1 MTIRVRPSTFC
12 LALAFTI
19 ASLGA
24 PAPAAS
30 SVYPTNDC
38 VSRKQKEAARYCK
51 KALGAWST
59 WEIRQN
65 ATHRDLVRQSAA
77 NRLDRRWSG
86 AEVTSL
92 ARGANCADTTSSS
105 SAARD
110 AIDAGIAG
118 VVGAV
123 NGGLDLGNAADKRCG
138 AALLKG
144 AAFKC
149 VQLLQAESVLVG
161 NLQGDQLRTAHD
173 GAVTLASA
181 AFNLA
186 WARATGRGCPTTAT
200 EADLE
205 ARVDAIR
212 TDVVIDTT
220 VSPNVDDTQFTTYP
234 ATGTTHY
241 LGRDLTPMCM
251 NSTPYAFFAKRGS
264 VNKLVMYYEGGG
276 ACWDSATCG
285 FPSCDTN
292 VQTDPLASGT
302 DNPNAFHS
310 GFADISNP
318 SNPFKDWNIVFVSYC
333 SCDVHFGDS
342 AKDYPPHVEHR
353 GYQNSRVVEKWAR
366 EHFVN
371 PDEVFVTGSSA
382 GAYGAWFNA
391 PLHEAVWPASEFQ
404 VLADA
409 GNGVITQS
417 FLDNYFPNW
426 NFAAN
431 VPTDIPG
438 LTDTLT
444 NGTGIVGYTKIVT
457 EFFPRTRW
465 AHYCTA
471 FDGGMGGQTG
481 FYNIMLHNNDPT
493 ASFTWWNGSCQFNQ
507 VMQSQDF
514 DVAGAEPS
522 NYRYYIGTGSRH
534 TMWGSNKV
542 YSDTTG
548 GVPTLV
554 DWVNGMLGGT
564 PAWSNVEC
572 TNCGLLLPGDPAP
585 NPLQAPFEQS
595 GSDVIVN
602 CP

>member
-1 MTIRVRPSTFC
+1 MRIGIRPSAMC
-12 LALAFTI
+12 LALAL
-19 ASLGA
+19 ASAGGA
-24 PAPAAS
+24 ARAAS

-51 KALGAWST
+51 RALQAWSG
-59 WEIRQN
+59 WEETQNDAHRELLRQG
-65 ATHRDLVRQSAA
+65 AA
-77 NRLDRRWSG
+77 NRLDKRWTA
-86 AEVTSL
+86 AEVKSL
-92 ARGANCADTTSSS
+92 ARGADCADTTSTSL
-105 SAARD
+105 AARN
-110 AIDAGIAG
+110 AIDAGI
-118 VVGAV
+118 VGIVNAL
-123 NGGLDLGNAADKRCG
+123 NGGLDLGNAADKHCG
-138 AALLKG
+138 AAVLKA

-149 VQLLQAESVLVG
+149 TQLLQAESTLVG
-161 NLQGDQLRTAHD
+161 NLAGDPQRTAHD
-173 GAVTLASA
+173 AKLAVASA
-181 AFNLA
+181 TFNLA
-186 WARATGRGCPTTAT
+186 WTRATAGGCPTTAT
-200 EADLE
+200 ETGVE
-205 ARVDAIR
+205 AGVDGIR
-212 TDVVIDTT
+212 TGVVFNTT

-241 LGRDLTPMCM
+241 LGRDFMPTCM
-251 NSTPYAFFAKRGS
+251 NGTPYAFFAKRGS
-264 VNKLVMYYEGGG
+264 LNKLVMYYEGGG
-276 ACWDSATCG
+276 ACWDAATCG

-292 VQTDPLASGT
+292 VQTDPSAPGT

-310 GFADISNP
+310 GFADVTNP
-318 SNPFKDWNIVFVSYC
+318 ANPFKDWNIVSYC

-353 GYQNSRVVEKWAR
+353 GYPNSRVVEKWAR

-391 PLHEAVWPASEFQ
+391 PLHERVWPASEFE

-417 FLDNYFPNW
+417 FLDNDFPNW
-426 NFAAN
+426 NFDAN
-431 VPTDIPG
+431 VPNDIPG
-438 LTDTLT
+438 LQATLT
-444 NGTGIVGYTKIVT
+444 NGTGIVGYTKVVT

-507 VMQSQDF
+507 VMRMQDL
-514 DVAGAEPS
+514 DIAAAEPS

-534 TMWGSNKV
+534 TMWGSDKV

-554 DWVNGMLGGT
+554 DWVNAMLDGT
-564 PAWSNVEC
+564 PAWTNVEC
-572 TNCGLLLPGDPAP
+572 TNCGLLLTGDPRP
-585 NPLQAPFEQS
+585 NPLQAPFELQ
-595 GSDVIVN
+595 GTDVVVN
-602 CP
+602 CGP